1 VWEKYNEIAAREP
14 QRVVLIAGDQSID
27 EIHDQIVTAVAE
39 RLAVRKH

>member
-1 VWEKYNEIAAREP
+1 
-14 QRVVLIAGDQSID
+14 VVLIAGDQSID